1 MEEEFN
7 QYAILWDMDGVLI
20 DTGDLHYLT
29 WKTALEEL
37 GHSFSK
43 DQFVATFGK
52 NNASTLEMLFGES
65 PAPEFAAKITER
77 KESLFREMI
86 KGSARLLPGV
96 HDWLEKFKEWGLR
109 QAIASSAPV
118 ENIDVLVDE
127 LAIRPYFDAII
138 SGADLPG
145 KPDPAVFLKAARVV
159 GVPPENCVVIE
170 DAVYGVEGALAA
182 GMKCIAVT
190 TTNPAESL
198 RDADVVLTDLA
209 ALNEEGLSALFR

>member
-1 MEEEFN
+1 MKRDFN
-7 QYAILWDMDGVLI
+7 RFAVLWDMDGVLI
-20 DTGDLHYLT
+20 DTGDLHYHT

-37 GHSFSK
+37 GYSFSK

-52 NNASTLEMLFGES
+52 NNASALEMLFGEK
-65 PAPEFAAKITER
+65 PTPEFTAKITDR

-86 KGSARLLPGV
+86 KGRARLLPGV
-96 HDWLEKFKEWGLR
+96 DDWLEKFQECGVR

-145 KPDPAVFLKAARVV
+145 KPDPAVFLKAAGAV
-159 GVPPENCVVIE
+159 GVSPEYCVVIE
-170 DAVYGVEGALAA
+170 DAVHGVEGALAA

-190 TTNPAESL
+190 TTNTADSL
-198 RDADVVLTDLA
+198 KDADVVLTDLT
-209 ALNEEGLSALFR
+209 ALDEERLSAIFR